1 MEKRLSRREF
11 VQVSSAAAWAC
22 TVPLSAGAMALPPA
36 PGPFRGTFCLF
47 SKAVPQLTWQ
57 ELGQKAKRA
66 GFGGIDLTVRDEGH
80 VLPQRAA
87 EDLPKAVAA
96 IHGEGLEVPMI
107 TTELTSA
114 DDPAALPILSAAAKL
129 SIPFFKPGYYQYKFV
144 DVRKELQEAGKKFR
158 GLADLAQQHGMQVGF
173 HNHSGN
179 LGAPIWDISRVMDTL
194 DSKWAG
200 FYFDLEHAT
209 IEGGLAGWKIAA
221 NLVMPRMKMMA
232 IKDFYWQKSDKGD
245 WRVRNVH
252 LGEGMCH
259 YQEFLRMAARGGFH
273 GPISLHLEY
282 QTPGVS
288 DNEGRALSREKDDE
302 VMASAERDLNHLK
315 SLVREAYGG
324 V

>member
-1 MEKRLSRREF
+1 MAKRLSRREF
-11 VQVSSAAAWAC
+11 VQASCAAAWAC
-22 TVPLSAGAMALPPA
+22 AVPHSSAVAFPPA
-36 PGPFRGTFCLF
+36 REPFRGTFCLF

-57 ELGQKAKRA
+57 ELGRSAKRA

-80 VLPQRAA
+80 VLPPRVV

-96 IHGEGLEVPMI
+96 IRGEGLEVPMI

-114 DDPAALPILSAAAKL
+114 DDPAARPILSTAAKL

-144 DVRKELQEAGKKFR
+144 DVRKELEQAGQQFR
-158 GLADLAQQHGMQVGF
+158 GLAHLAQQEGIQVGF

-179 LGAPIWDISRVMDTL
+179 LGAPIWDISQVMDTL
-194 DSKWAG
+194 DPKWAG
-200 FYFDLEHAT
+200 YYFDLEHAT

-232 IKDFYWQKSDKGD
+232 IKDFYWQKSDTGE
-245 WRVRNVH
+245 WGVRNVH
-252 LGEGMCH
+252 LGEGMCN
-259 YQEFLRMAARGGFH
+259 YKEFLRMAAQGGFH

-288 DNEGRALSREKDDE
+288 DDEGRALSRENDGE
-302 VMASAERDLNHLK
+302 VMASAHRDLDTLK
-315 SLVREAYGG
+315 SLVQEAYGG

>member
-11 VQVSSAAAWAC
+11 VQASSAAAWAC
-22 TVPLSAGAMALPPA
+22 AVPHSTAGASPPDR
-36 PGPFRGTFCLF
+36 GPFRGTFCLF

-57 ELGQKAKRA
+57 ELGRSAKRA
-66 GFGGIDLTVRDEGH
+66 GFGGIDLTVREEGH
-80 VLPQRAA
+80 VLPQRVA

-96 IHGEGLEVPMI
+96 IRGEGLEVPMI

-114 DDPAALPILSAAAKL
+114 ADPAALPILSAAAKL

-144 DVRKELQEAGKKFR
+144 NVRKELEQAGEQFT
-158 GLADLAQQHGMQVGF
+158 GLVHLAQREGIQVGF

-179 LGAPIWDISRVMDTL
+179 LGAPIWDISRMMDTL

-232 IKDFYWQKSDKGD
+232 IKDFYWQKSETGK
-245 WRVRNVH
+245 WVVRNVH

-259 YQEFLRMAARGGFH
+259 YREFLRMAAQGGFH

-288 DNEGRALSREKDDE
+288 DDEGRALSREKDDV
-302 VMASAERDLNHLK
+302 VMASAQQDLDNLK
-315 SLVREAYGG
+315 SLVQEAYHG